1 MRIVYD
7 GYIYQLQKAGGINRY
22 FSELISRLPREFQPM
37 IYGREKPALHP
48 PRHSH
53 LAWRS
58 PLGWPRIGPV
68 LDALRFPRG
77 VAIHPTYY
85 HLTEP
90 LTWDSLR
97 GPIVLTVYDFVFR
110 RFGHLYER
118 SGKLLQAQN
127 EAIKR
132 ADQLICI
139 SESTRNDL
147 LDAFPECADRTR
159 VVHLAASP
167 LPVPCEARPHEKPF
181 FLFVGARVFY
191 KNFKL
196 AADGVCLLRQRGFDV
211 DLLVVGPPWS
221 EEEVT
226 TYGSAEFRQFV
237 RLVEY
242 ADDSALAT
250 LYRHAVAL
258 VYPSAYEGFG
268 LPVLE
273 AMTFGTPVVALRQS
287 SIPEVAGRA
296 GILLDPSEPTPEQ
309 FAEKAG
315 RLLDNDEYRRG
326 ISALSVEQ
334 AARFSWEKTVAETLE
349 VYRQLGR

>member
-1 MRIVYD
+1 MRIIYD
-7 GYIYQLQKAGGINRY
+7 GYIYRLQKAGGINRY
-22 FSELISRLPREFQPM
+22 FSELISRLPGDCRPLV
-37 IYGREKPALHP
+37 YGREKPALHP
-48 PRHSH
+48 PYHSH

-58 PLGWPRIGPV
+58 PLGWPCIGPV
-68 LDALRFPRG
+68 LDGLRFPRG
-77 VAIHPTYY
+77 VPIHPTYY

-97 GPIVLTVYDFVFR
+97 GPVVLTVYDFVFR

-118 SGKLLQAQN
+118 SGKLLRAQN

-132 ADQLICI
+132 ADQLVCI
-139 SESTRNDL
+139 SDSTKDDL
-147 LDAFPECADRTR
+147 LDAFPECAGRTR
-159 VVHLAASP
+159 VIHLAASP
-167 LPVPCEARPHEKPF
+167 LPAPQEARPHEKPF

-196 AADGVCLLRQRGFDV
+196 AADGIRLLRQRGFDV

-221 EEEVT
+221 DEEAK
-226 TYGSAEFRQFV
+226 TYGSAEFREFV

-250 LYRHAVAL
+250 LYRHAIAL
-258 VYPSAYEGFG
+258 VYLSAYEGFG

-273 AMTFGTPVVALRQS
+273 AMTLGTPVVALRQS
-287 SIPEVAGRA
+287 SIPEVAGQA
-296 GILLDPSEPTPEQ
+296 GILLDPSEPILEQ
-309 FAEKAG
+309 FADKAA
-315 RLLDNDEYRRG
+315 RLLDDDEYRRG
-326 ISALSVEQ
+326 LSALSLGQ

-349 VYRQLGR
+349 VYRELGQ